1 MGCQNCPKK
10 YPVFLNFFAD
20 LKINYLVKV
29 HALNHLEQESVIYQK
44 LLELAQVTMTI
55 VNKILP
61 DITITEHQTNARNF
75 YILAVW
81 EIKTILNL
89 LKNVK
94 KLVKQL

>member
-1 MGCQNCPKK
+1 M
-10 YPVFLNFFAD
+10 
-20 LKINYLVKV
+20 KINNLVRK
-29 HALNHLEQESVIYQK
+29 HALNQLEQGNVIYQK
-44 LLELAQVTMTI
+44 LLELTKVIMTI

-81 EIKTILNL
+81 EIKTILNP

>member
-1 MGCQNCPKK
+1 M
-10 YPVFLNFFAD
+10 
-20 LKINYLVKV
+20 KINNLVKK
-29 HALNHLEQESVIYQK
+29 HALNQLEQESVIYQK
-44 LLELAQVTMTI
+44 LLELTKVITII

-81 EIKTILNL
+81 EIKTILNP

>member
-1 MGCQNCPKK
+1 M
-10 YPVFLNFFAD
+10 
-20 LKINYLVKV
+20 KINYLVKV
-29 HALNHLEQESVIYQK
+29 HALNHLELGSVIYQK